1 MPQCIKVGNPL
12 PDIHPAD
19 DQKETTVS
27 ISMYSASIP
36 ALKRGLD
43 SLATILDKAENHA
56 TTRKIDPA
64 VLLGARLYP
73 DMFPL
78 IKQVQI
84 ATDNAKGCAAR
95 LTGREVPR
103 YKDTETSFTELIERI
118 AWTIAFLDT
127 VGPEQIDGSENR
139 DVSLQAGGQNYE
151 FKGLAYL
158 TGWVLPNF
166 YFHVATAYAILRH
179 NGVEIAKK
187 DLLGTP

>member
-1 MPQCIKVGNPL
+1 MPQCIKVGNTL

-95 LTGREVPR
+95 LAGREVPR

-118 AWTIAFLDT
+118 ARTIAFLDT

-139 DVSLQAGGQNYE
+139 DVSLQAGGQTYE

-187 DLLGTP
+187 DFLGTS

>member
-95 LTGREVPR
+95 LAGREVPR

-118 AWTIAFLDT
+118 ARTIAFLDI

-139 DVSLQAGGQNYE
+139 DVSLQAGGQTYE

-187 DLLGTP
+187 DFLGTS